1 MARKTST
8 SQAFDTIMKGIKLF
22 PDRSG
27 MVYAKASVHNATAF
41 MDVNGEQFEN
51 FLNAELYAATSEFP
65 APTSVKSA
73 IRIATYLGKANP
85 PEDVFLRFGVL
96 NNVHMLDLRN
106 SLGMVAEISPTGWTL
121 TTTPRVNFLRLD
133 GGLEIAA
140 PSPSGN
146 YLQILDYLNLDE
158 DGKLLTLPSM
168 PLLMMVNLE
177 RPIIQFIGNEGSGK
191 STVAK
196 RFRKLMDPACP
207 EVNDAKADKRELA
220 LLLNDNAMPVLDN
233 LTYLPK
239 FVSDF
244 YCAAFSGG
252 GVQFRAHYTN
262 AGVYRLHYRRGVV
275 ITAMELPT
283 LARDFLDRSI
293 IVDMNRVQ
301 VFEEGSGECLEAM
314 FELDRPK
321 ILGGMLDILVEAKK
335 MLTKVTV
342 KNLPRF
348 TDFARYGAAIAE
360 ILGYGGQRY
369 VDAIRASK
377 QGPTQQARANADPVV
392 AAFMALAKSGVR
404 FSGGSADL
412 LSALG
417 RYKPRS
423 ISGRTKWPE
432 SADQLGKAISRV
444 KDELAEWDVFLET
457 KNSKKGRRYTVEYVP
472 PAPEADNIEATET
485 GEGDAQQPQRLEIVN
500 PVTGE
505 VTCPPAPMPWES
517 PESPDYVPPA
527 PFGPEVSS
535 AVLDAFF
542 VDGLSFEA
550 SLGRNHVPM
559 APFAVVS
566 TRERPTTDDVWS
578 YEEVQTTYA
587 QQTHPGSGSD
597 EPLPTGTAV
606 PDNTPTAENGGVMCK
621 GCMYYDGRKQ
631 ACYDKGENVPI
642 SSPFVF
648 RFCGRHLST
657 DTYDREEAER
667 KLAEA
672 EIAHQKNV
680 QDLRGQLAEAEESL
694 RLALMTEEE
703 RRAEIDASFGSD
715 GIDF

>member
-27 MVYAKASVHNATAF
+27 MVYAKASVHNAIAF

-51 FLNAELYAATSEFP
+51 YLNAELYTATSEFP

-73 IRIATYLGKANP
+73 IRIATHQGKANP

-96 NNVHMLDLRN
+96 NDVHMLDLRS
-106 SLGMVAEISPTGWTL
+106 SLGMVAEVSPTGWKL
-121 TTTPRVNFLRLD
+121 TTTPRVNFLRPD

-140 PSPSGN
+140 PSYSGN
-146 YLQILDYLNLDE
+146 YLRILDYLNLDE

-168 PLLMMVNLE
+168 PVLMMVNLE
-177 RPIIQFIGNEGSGK
+177 RPIIQFIGKHGSGK

-196 RFRKLMDPACP
+196 RYRKLMDPACP
-207 EVNDAKADKRELA
+207 EVNDAKAEKRELA

-233 LTYLPK
+233 LTSLPK

-262 AGVYRLHYRRGVV
+262 AGVYRLHYRRGLV

-283 LARDFLDRSI
+283 LAPDFLDRSI
-293 IVDMNRVQ
+293 IVDMNRVK
-301 VFEEGSGECLEAM
+301 VFEPGSGAELEDM
-314 FELDRPK
+314 FEQDRPK

-335 MLTKVTV
+335 MLPKVTV

-369 VDAIRASK
+369 VDAIHASK
-377 QGPTQQARANADPVV
+377 QGPTQQARANADPVA
-392 AAFMALAKSGVR
+392 AAFIDLAKSGVP
-404 FSGGSADL
+404 FSGGSEDL

-423 ISGRTKWPE
+423 ISSRAKWPE
-432 SADQLGKAISRV
+432 NAIQLGKAILDV
-444 KDELAEWDVFLET
+444 KDELAEQGVLLET
-457 KNSKKGRRYTVEYVP
+457 KNSKKGRRYTVDYVP
-472 PAPEADNIEATET
+472 PAPEADNIGATEPS
-485 GEGDAQQPQRLEIVN
+485 EADAQQPQGIEVVN

-505 VTCPPAPMPWES
+505 VTCPPAPMPWVS

-535 AVLDAFF
+535 AALDAFF

-550 SLGRNHVPM
+550 SLGLNRVPM

-578 YEEVQTTYA
+578 YEEVLPLYA
-587 QQTHPGSGSD
+587 QQTHPGSGSHV
-597 EPLPTGTAV
+597 PLPTGTAA
-606 PDNTPTAENGGVMCK
+606 PDNIATAENGGVMCK
-621 GCMYYDGRKQ
+621 GCMFYCPKGQ
-631 ACYDKGENVPI
+631 TCFDKGEKKPI
-642 SSPFVF
+642 SSPFEF
-648 RFCGRHLST
+648 RFCERHRST
-657 DTYDREEAER
+657 ETYDREEAER

-680 QDLRGQLAEAEESL
+680 QDLRDQLAEAEESL